1 MNTQNMTEKEILTDL
16 LNEEKSLIKEYAG
29 NVVESGQPSLRQLL
43 ISCMSECSADQY
55 TVFDQMRARN
65 MYPTKQAPTQE
76 VQTAKQDMQ
85 TLKQQTGF

>member
-29 NVVESGQPSLRQLL
+29 NVVESSQPSLRQLL

-55 TVFDQMRARN
+55 TVFDQMRSRN
-65 MYPTKQAPTQE
+65 MYTTKQAPTQE

-85 TLKQQTGF
+85 TLKQQPGF

>member
-29 NVVESGQPSLRQLL
+29 NVVESSQPSLRQLL

-55 TVFDQMRARN
+55 TVFDQMRSRN
-65 MYPTKQAPTQE
+65 MYTTKQAPTQE

-85 TLKQQTGF
+85 TLKRQTGF

>member
-29 NVVESGQPSLRQLL
+29 NIVEAAQPSLRQVL
-43 ISCMSECSADQY
+43 INCMSECSNDQY
-55 TVFDQMRARN
+55 TVFDQMRTRN
-65 MYPTKQAPTQE
+65 MYQTKQAPEQE
-76 VQTAKQDMQ
+76 VQTVKQNMQ

>member
-1 MNTQNMTEKEILTDL
+1 MNTHNMTEKEILTDL

-55 TVFDQMRARN
+55 TVFDQMRSRN

>member
-1 MNTQNMTEKEILTDL
+1 MNTQNMTDKEILTDL

-29 NVVESGQPSLRQLL
+29 NVVESSQPSLRQLL

-55 TVFDQMRARN
+55 TVFDQMRSRN

>member
-29 NVVESGQPSLRQLL
+29 NVVESRQPSLRELL

-55 TVFDQMRARN
+55 TVFDQMRSRN

>member
-55 TVFDQMRARN
+55 TVFDQMRSRN

-76 VQTAKQDMQ
+76 VQTAKPDMQ